1 MTRKDLNSEIMNK
14 EKKKKTTG
22 SRQVEEK
29 KTDIKKEMA
38 KRSVVSV
45 IEREREEEQWL

>member
-1 MTRKDLNSEIMNK
+1 MNK
-14 EKKKKTTG
+14 EKKSRG

-38 KRSVVSV
+38 E
-45 IEREREEEQWL
+45 ERGLRD

>member
-14 EKKKKTTG
+14 EKKSRG

-29 KTDIKKEMA
+29 KTDIKKRDGRGA
-38 KRSVVSV
+38 WSP
-45 IEREREEEQWL
+45 

>member
-1 MTRKDLNSEIMNK
+1 MTRKDLNSKIMNK
-14 EKKKKTTG
+14 EKKSRG

-38 KRSVVSV
+38 E
-45 IEREREEEQWL
+45 ERGLRD

>member
-14 EKKKKTTG
+14 EKKSRG

-38 KRSVVSV
+38 E
-45 IEREREEEQWL
+45 ERGLRD